1 MASRLVFNAEVV
13 CVGGSVGVSRGRGV
27 EGSEPS
33 IDTFR
38 LGVFLGTMA
47 RPLRIE
53 YPGAIYHVLSRG
65 DRREAIFRT
74 EADRKL
80 FLDLLDQTCRRT
92 GWQIHAYC
100 LMDNHFHLVVETP
113 RGNLSTGMQW
123 FLGSYPP
130 AIQSPSP
137 FVGIA
142 ENLYMGTWTH
152 VSKSALPLP
161 LIKECQY
168 LALTPFVLP

>member
-1 MASRLVFNAEVV
+1 
-13 CVGGSVGVSRGRGV
+13 
-27 EGSEPS
+27 
-33 IDTFR
+33 
-38 LGVFLGTMA
+38 MA

-53 YPGAIYHVLSRG
+53 YPGAIYHVISRG

-123 FLGSYPP
+123 LTRQPSQIHAGLRCVGNSSGNEANCPP
-130 AIQSPSP
+130 PLDR
-137 FVGIA
+137 IA
-142 ENLYMGTWTH
+142 D
-152 VSKSALPLP
+152 SALAHPAMKLDVK
-161 LIKECQY
+161 ID
-168 LALTPFVLP
+168 